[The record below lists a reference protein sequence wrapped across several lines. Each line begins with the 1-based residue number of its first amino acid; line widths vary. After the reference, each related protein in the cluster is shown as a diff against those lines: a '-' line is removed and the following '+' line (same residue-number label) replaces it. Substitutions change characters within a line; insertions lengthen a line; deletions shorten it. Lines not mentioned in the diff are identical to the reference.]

1 MYPLLSFTVL
11 LIISYFIGCFSTAKI
26 FAKYFRNINI
36 YKVGSGHSDTQNIF
50 HNVDK
55 PLGVFVGLADMGKMY
70 FYLVLLKYILNIE
83 VLTSV
88 IGDNIGT
95 QQHLLILG
103 FITIIGH
110 CLPITHHLKGGRGI
124 FTYIGFVFFF
134 APEAILIVTI
144 LATIIVIFFKQ
155 IRFAQFMIVMLPPF
169 INFFFVPEKDLLAK
183 MFIAALLMGIINVV
197 VSKKLGEI

>member
-36 YKVGSGHSDTQNIF
+36 YKVGTGHSDTQNIF

-55 PLGVFVGLADMGKMY
+55 LLGIFVGLADMGKMF
-70 FYLVLLKYILNIE
+70 FYLKLLEYILNIN
-83 VLTSV
+83 VLISTV
-88 IGDNIGT
+88 GNIGT
-95 QQHLLILG
+95 EHHLLILG
-103 FITIIGH
+103 FVTIIGH
-110 CLPITHHLKGGRGI
+110 CLPVTHRFKGGRGI

-134 APEAILIVTI
+134 APEAILIITI
-144 LATIIVIFFKQ
+144 LATLIVIFFKQ

-169 INFFFVPEKDLLAK
+169 VNFFFVPEKDLLAK
-183 MFIAALLMGIINVV
+183 MFIAALFMGIINIV